1 MFSKKLFS
9 QACENNKYAIAEVLK
24 SVFTQPGLVLEI
36 GSGSGQHAAH
46 FASELADIQWQPSD
60 TGETLESINA
70 YKEELGLDNFLL
82 PVHLNVLDSPWP
94 ISVAGGVFS
103 ANTAHIMSWQEVTAM
118 FAGVTELLADGQS
131 FCLYGPFN
139 YSGRFTSDG
148 NRRLDAW
155 ARSISP
161 ESGVRDIE
169 AIEKLAIEAGMS
181 LYSDHEMPANNRLI
195 HFIKNN

>member
-46 FASELADIQWQPSD
+46 MVSALPHIQWQPSD

-70 YKEELGLDNFLL
+70 YKDELGLDNFLL
-82 PVHLNVLDSPWP
+82 PAHLNVLDSPWS
-94 ISVAGGVFS
+94 ISEADGVFS
-103 ANTAHIMSWQEVTAM
+103 ANTAHIMSWIEVVEM
-118 FAGVTELLADGQS
+118 FSGVGGLLTDGQS

-139 YSGRFTSDG
+139 YGGNFTSDG
-148 NRRLDAW
+148 NKRLDAW
-155 ARSISP
+155 AKSINP
-161 ESGVRDIE
+161 KSGIRDFE
-169 AIEKLAIEAGMS
+169 AVVQLGHDTGFS
-181 LYSDHEMPANNRLI
+181 LMKDYEMPANNRLL
-195 HFIKNN
+195 HFIRNG